1 MEAKQSIWALLK
13 QSDDQEMDFAIIVA
27 PYMETRFCNWL
38 QASHGITDKR
48 YLQQIVNSYMSAY
61 ERIYNETYVDVYSAF
76 HHLFKHGDSLADFAL
91 DMFNIA
97 YVTPMQEMLE
107 SDKKAFTKQE
117 INAINYYMEFLASMT
132 EYAAVYTTVN
142 LKIPHEE
149 EFKGWLESINM
160 QYDNIPKVISSLQR
174 VIVWYKYTSIYGKYP
189 NPYLAAAT
197 LKTNQQRE
205 DFLKLI
211 DSESKNNIKV
221 TSIKKTIQTSMSNI
235 RHYFNFLNNFKKE

>member
-1 MEAKQSIWALLK
+1 
-13 QSDDQEMDFAIIVA
+13 
-27 PYMETRFCNWL
+27 
-38 QASHGITDKR
+38 
-48 YLQQIVNSYMSAY
+48 
-61 ERIYNETYVDVYSAF
+61 
-76 HHLFKHGDSLADFAL
+76 
-91 DMFNIA
+91 
-97 YVTPMQEMLE
+97 
-107 SDKKAFTKQE
+107 
-117 INAINYYMEFLASMT
+117 
-132 EYAAVYTTVN
+132 
-142 LKIPHEE
+142 
-149 EFKGWLESINM
+149 M